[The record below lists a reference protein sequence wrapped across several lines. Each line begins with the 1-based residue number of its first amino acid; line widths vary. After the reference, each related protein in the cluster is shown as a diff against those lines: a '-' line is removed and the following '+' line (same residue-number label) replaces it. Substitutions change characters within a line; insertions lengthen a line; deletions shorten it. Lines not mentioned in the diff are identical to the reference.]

1 VWTIRG
7 HSCLDKLSSVVLVVF
22 SLGAATTFLHESFGC
37 LAEIAY
43 LCREMTKRRE
53 KQKTQSVQNKQQTTV
68 AGKGYI
74 PKKGYGENLIELGKL
89 FYDLGKL
96 VFGGDVLTILL
107 DYRDDKTALLVVGVV
122 VMVLCFVLGWIL
134 IARGNRIKNI
144 V

>member
-1 VWTIRG
+1 MFR
-7 HSCLDKLSSVVLVVF
+7 KAVF
-22 SLGAATTFLHESFGC
+22 SCPCCIHTIGLDIS
-37 LAEIAY
+37 
-43 LCREMTKRRE
+43 
-53 KQKTQSVQNKQQTTV
+53 
-68 AGKGYI
+68 